1 LILDAEGTLLR
12 TERLGLRTPRRRDL
26 GPLDE
31 AIQETLP
38 ELVRWLP
45 WAHRGHARG
54 DTRAYLRDAR
64 SARMRRSAFEFVVAD
79 LADGR
84 LLGIVS
90 THRIDWTRRCAG
102 LGSWV
107 RRSAWGKQVATEAAR
122 GLVEYAFRTLELHR
136 LEAHVAPAN
145 QASRRVVE
153 KLGFHREGIA
163 RDFEFIDG
171 RYLDHIQYSLLRW
184 EVIGDAREPG

>member
-1 LILDAEGTLLR
+1 LILDAEGTLMR
-12 TERLGLRTPRRRDL
+12 TERLRLRPPRRRDL
-26 GPLDE
+26 RPLDE

-45 WAHRGHARG
+45 WAHRGHGRG

-64 SARMRRSAFEFVVAD
+64 IARARRNAFEFVIED
-79 LADGR
+79 LAGET

-90 THRIDWTRRCAG
+90 AHRIDWMRRCAG
-102 LGSWV
+102 LGYWV
-107 RRSAWGKQVATEAAR
+107 RRSAWSKQVATEAAR
-122 GLVEYAFRTLELHR
+122 GMIEFAFRTLELHR
-136 LEAHVAPAN
+136 LEAQVAPGN
-145 QASRRVVE
+145 EASRRVVQ

-184 EVIGDAREPG
+184 EVVGDPQEPR